1 MKSNRISLR
10 TLAVVCG
17 VSALPLTLS
26 AAAEKTPSDA
36 DITSAVENALLFDSA
51 VPSFKVDVSVA
62 EGVATLDGRVS
73 NILAKDRAVKIAE
86 SVRGVRAV
94 VDRLELKAPDVSD
107 EELSANVKDAL
118 LADPATDSYELSVT
132 ATNGAV
138 TLSGSVD
145 SWQEKRIARQV
156 ARGVRGV
163 RQIDDKITFEN
174 KSDRSAG
181 EIKADI
187 ERMLEIDSLVNAPA
201 IKVDVKDG
209 VATLSGTT
217 GSLAEKHRA
226 IGRAWVPGIL
236 MVNTDNL
243 AVEPW
248 AAREMLR
255 ETSLVIKSDEQ
266 VKEAVR
272 DAFLY
277 DPRVKS
283 FNPTIEV
290 KNGVVTLTG
299 VVDNLKAKRA
309 AGHDARN
316 TVGVVRVEN
325 KLSVKPVEPLGD
337 EAIAKKVND
346 ALRRNAITDS
356 YEITPRAAGGV
367 VTLTGTVDSFLEK
380 SEAEDVAQK
389 SNGVVQVVNNL
400 DVQYPSLTFFD
411 YHYDPDWDY
420 DPSYAAV
427 PGIRTSR
434 GDAEIKANIESEFF
448 WSPFVDGE
456 DITVTVDDGVATLS
470 GDVDDWEE
478 SISAAENA
486 KEAGA
491 VRVVNE
497 LAIK

>member
-1 MKSNRISLR
+1 MKTNKM
-10 TLAVVCG
+10 TLMTFAAVCG
-17 VSALPLTLS
+17 VSALPFS
-26 AAAEKTPSDA
+26 MAAAAERKHSDA
-36 DITSAVENALLFDSA
+36 DISSALENALLFDSA
-51 VPSFKVDVSVA
+51 VPSFKVDVAVA
-62 EGVATLDGRVS
+62 EGIATLDGKVS
-73 NILAKDRAVKIAE
+73 NILAKERAVKIAE

-94 VDRLELKAPDVSD
+94 IDRLELKVPDLPD

-118 LADPATDSYELSVT
+118 LADPATDAYELKVSAKDGT
-132 ATNGAV
+132 V
-138 TLSGSVD
+138 TLAGSVD
-145 SWQEKRIARQV
+145 SWQEKRIAGQV
-156 ARGVRGV
+156 AKGVRGV
-163 RQIDDKITFEN
+163 RQIEDKILFEA
-174 KSDRSAG
+174 KSDRPAG

-187 ERMLEIDSLVNAPA
+187 ERMLEIDSLVSAPA
-201 IKVDVKDG
+201 IKVEVKDG

-226 IGRAWVPGIL
+226 ISRARVPGIVL
-236 MVNTDNL
+236 VHTDDL
-243 AVEPW
+243 EVEPW
-248 AAREMLR
+248 AEREMLR
-255 ETSLVIKSDEQ
+255 KSTLVIKTDEQ

-290 KNGVVTLTG
+290 NSGVVTLTG

-309 AGHDARN
+309 ASHDARN
-316 TVGVVRVEN
+316 TAGVVRVEN
-325 KLSVKPVEPLGD
+325 KLSVKPVEPLED
-337 EAIAKKVND
+337 KAIAENVNA
-346 ALRRNAITDS
+346 ALLRNAITDS
-356 YEITPRAAGGV
+356 YEITPQAAAGV
-367 VTLTGTVDSFLEK
+367 VTLTGTVDSFFEK

-389 SNGVVQVVNNL
+389 TNGVTEVVNNL

-420 DPSYAAV
+420 EPSYAPA
-427 PGIRTSR
+427 PGLRTSR

-456 DITVTVDDGVATLS
+456 DIKITVDKGVATLS
-470 GDVDDWEE
+470 GNVDDWEE
-478 SISAAENA
+478 SISATENA